1 MSLGFR
7 QQCSHG
13 HWSALLSQWRYAINI
28 SLGGMREKQQ
38 GDKTFNLEAKYNKDA
53 NLYYNISAVEMDK
66 YLRQL

>member
-1 MSLGFR
+1 
-7 QQCSHG
+7 
-13 HWSALLSQWRYAINI
+13 
-28 SLGGMREKQQ
+28 MREKQQ